1 MLLDY
6 LDENLTGA
14 GSLVRWHLEQAEKA
28 ELEAIVAA
36 QPRRRLRLLS
46 AAEYHR
52 ECAELA
58 REEEL

>member
-6 LDENLTGA
+6 LDENPTGA
-14 GSLVRWHLEQAEKA
+14 GSLARWHLEQAEKA

-36 QPRRRLRLLS
+36 QARRRLRLLS

-52 ECAELA
+52 DCARMA
-58 REEEL
+58 QEEEL

>member
-6 LDENLTGA
+6 LDENPTGA
-14 GSLVRWHLEQAEKA
+14 GSLARWHLEQAENA

-36 QPRRRLRLLS
+36 QPRRRMRLLS
-46 AAEYHR
+46 TAEYHR